1 LSNTNN
7 DIKTDYIQGLFKYPP
22 LKTEEEHHLAKLIA
36 QGDESALEKLV
47 THNLPFVVHLVSR
60 MTAWHHGKLPMED
73 LIAIG
78 NECLLISAKRWKPIG
93 DAGFSSYARSF
104 IEKGVRRELDNT
116 SNMIRLP
123 VNIMQAIRKMSYNE
137 RALSQSLGREPT
149 VAELADAMDV
159 TIARIYQLKGYI
171 NREPISLDL
180 MNNEKHAEEK
190 EE

>member
-1 LSNTNN
+1 MNN
-7 DIKTDYIQGLFKYPP
+7 DNDILSDYLQSLYGIEPLSIK
-22 LKTEEEHHLAKLIA
+22 EEHDLAKKIQA
-36 QGDESALEKLV
+36 GDEQALEKLI
-47 THNLPFVVHLVSR
+47 THNLRFVVYVVR
-60 MTAWHHGKLPMED
+60 KMTAWHHGKLPMED

-137 RALSQSLGREPT
+137 RALSQSLGRDPT